1 MRSSTNN
8 CSLIPLVS
16 KLSCFFA
23 DIVLIMAIKV
33 NINVPYMLQPD
44 IILTKRV
51 KVSGF
56 ENNIKISVSLID

>member
-1 MRSSTNN
+1 
-8 CSLIPLVS
+8 
-16 KLSCFFA
+16 
-23 DIVLIMAIKV
+23 MAIKV